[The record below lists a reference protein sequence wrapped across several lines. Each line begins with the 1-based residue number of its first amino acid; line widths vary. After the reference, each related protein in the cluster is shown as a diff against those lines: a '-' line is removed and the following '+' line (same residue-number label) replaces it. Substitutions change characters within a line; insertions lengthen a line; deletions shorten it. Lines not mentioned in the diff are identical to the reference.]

1 MIPWEKRLQQED
13 GQDAYVC
20 YVLPVW
26 EELLGLQADRG
37 GETGVTV
44 LSCPVLT
51 DPWCW
56 EF

>member
-26 EELLGLQADRG
+26 EELLDLQADRG

-51 DPWCW
+51 DPWCR